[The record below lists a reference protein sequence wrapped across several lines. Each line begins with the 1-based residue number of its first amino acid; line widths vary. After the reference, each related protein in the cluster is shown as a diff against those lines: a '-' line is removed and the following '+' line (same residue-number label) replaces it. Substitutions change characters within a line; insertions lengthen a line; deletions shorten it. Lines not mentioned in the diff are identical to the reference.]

1 MINARP
7 ATALV
12 PLPVGTVLSTILGL
26 VVATIVLSVASK
38 RSLPLISSDLVGF
51 WVVAAVGMT
60 MCTLAGVGQAP
71 AALGWLH
78 PYTLTGIVL
87 GVVGTVLV
95 AMVLFGRTES
105 LASVAGMLPF
115 GTTSTLSGASIATIG
130 LGLLIL
136 VKWLLGFALYWLK

>member
-1 MINARP
+1 MVINPRP

-26 VVATIVLSVASK
+26 VVAAIVLSVASK
-38 RSLPLISSDLVGF
+38 RSLPLITSDLVGF

-87 GVVGTVLV
+87 GVVAAVPM
-95 AMVLFGRTES
+95 AMVLFGRTEPLMS
-105 LASVAGMLPF
+105 AA
-115 GTTSTLSGASIATIG
+115 TTVGLGGISGASVATIG
-130 LGLLIL
+130 LGLVIL
-136 VKWLLGFALYWLK
+136 VK